1 MFKLSGS
8 IITLVVLG
16 GISSYIWYKIYSL
29 NTELEQ
35 VTYNYNRCIDM
46 ISKLNLELAIKDG
59 NIKDL
64 NESLHIAN
72 SKLEELI
79 LDKKI
84 IEEEFETYREKTLSD
99 KLSNKKLVELIES
112 NATLKQ
118 TCEYGIELNKV
129 IKELKYEDL

>member
-8 IITLVVLG
+8 IITLAVLG
-16 GISSYIWYKIYSL
+16 SISSYIWYKIYSL